1 MNAAITHTRD
11 SWDGMNF
18 RDGIP
23 FISPPPHPPRWKNV
37 VLLYIKIALWKCLV
51 AWMGIQSG
59 PAILSRLHFARAI
72 LMMRL
77 IYLAIRSFFASHPTR
92 LIKKKSV
99 HVSNS
104 NFSKNRVN
112 FVKRYIFF
120 LRKVLILT
128 NWILIF
134 RFNILEENIIIIVQ
148 VENSKRFYFVHIYQY
163 IFIVQACSVL
173 RAMAERVERITC
185 REDFWMEILH
195 GKRER
200 RSFFCPRELADR
212 VLSRGKQLIRS
223 FRRRLIHSTL
233 LSSLLWPPASILHH
247 QAEKGDGTREE
258 EERRLSDVRKQS
270 VGEAEFRE
278 WTSSQRETVDGRSFI
293 LPPFVHVASASSS
306 RTLFITFPFVLWIF
320 FSRACLRFDSPSPL
334 HPPDSQIARRGN
346 FGRYFSGIERSPSID
361 PPFSLP
367 ATANHHHR
375 CF

>member
-1 MNAAITHTRD
+1 MFKLKIQRD
-11 SWDGMNF
+11 FTSSIYTNIYF
-18 RDGIP
+18 
-23 FISPPPHPPRWKNV
+23 SSK
-37 VLLYIKIALWKCLV
+37 LV
-51 AWMGIQSG
+51 
-59 PAILSRLHFARAI
+59 
-72 LMMRL
+72 
-77 IYLAIRSFFASHPTR
+77 
-92 LIKKKSV
+92 
-99 HVSNS
+99 
-104 NFSKNRVN
+104 
-112 FVKRYIFF
+112 
-120 LRKVLILT
+120 
-128 NWILIF
+128 
-134 RFNILEENIIIIVQ
+134 
-148 VENSKRFYFVHIYQY
+148 
-163 IFIVQACSVL
+163 SVL

-320 FSRACLRFDSPSPL
+320 FSRACLRFDSPPPL
-334 HPPDSQIARRGN
+334 FTHPTVKSLDEGISADISQVSSDRH
-346 FGRYFSGIERSPSID
+346 PSIRHFHY
-361 PPFSLP
+361 PPRLIIITVASKLATCFFSIIP
-367 ATANHHHR
+367 KVKVMRNR
-375 CF
+375 FEKEYKIYKKRE